1 MYREEGGS
9 SLPCGIVVLPRRQE
23 LFHRIW
29 SAGKLVPPGRV
40 KRILRTNMKKKRKI
54 STLLAVLLLIVGLG
68 VLLYPSLSD
77 LYYRW
82 EAEQEI
88 AQYNQV
94 AEATQEDYSDLW
106 AAAEEYNRKLAQGNA
121 FSVAATAEEEAKIE
135 QFLNPLGNG
144 MMGYIDI
151 PKINVHLPIYQG
163 IEEQALQAGVGFW
176 PGTSLPTGGPSTH
189 CVLTAHN
196 GLVRAKMFTDLDQL
210 VEGDTFSLSILDR
223 VLTYEVDQILV
234 TEPDEVDALQIVEGQ
249 DYVTLYT
256 CTPYGVNT
264 HRLLVRGHRI
274 ETPENVN
281 LGNGAVD
288 IIRTQ
293 SGMTV
298 LITLAVVGLLIL
310 LFRIWRIF
318 RARKKKQQ
326 T

>member
-1 MYREEGGS
+1 MYRGEGGS

-40 KRILRTNMKKKRKI
+40 KRILRTNKKRKI

>member
-1 MYREEGGS
+1 
-9 SLPCGIVVLPRRQE
+9 
-23 LFHRIW
+23 
-29 SAGKLVPPGRV
+29 
-40 KRILRTNMKKKRKI
+40 MKKKRKI

-82 EAEQEI
+82 EAEQET

>member
-1 MYREEGGS
+1 M
-9 SLPCGIVVLPRRQE
+9 
-23 LFHRIW
+23 
-29 SAGKLVPPGRV
+29 
-40 KRILRTNMKKKRKI
+40 
-54 STLLAVLLLIVGLG
+54 
-68 VLLYPSLSD
+68 
-77 LYYRW
+77 
-82 EAEQEI
+82 
-88 AQYNQV
+88 
-94 AEATQEDYSDLW
+94 
-106 AAAEEYNRKLAQGNA
+106 
-121 FSVAATAEEEAKIE
+121 
-135 QFLNPLGNG
+135 
-144 MMGYIDI
+144 
-151 PKINVHLPIYQG
+151 
-163 IEEQALQAGVGFW
+163 
-176 PGTSLPTGGPSTH
+176 
-189 CVLTAHN
+189 
-196 GLVRAKMFTDLDQL
+196 
-210 VEGDTFSLSILDR
+210 
-223 VLTYEVDQILV
+223 DQILV

>member
-1 MYREEGGS
+1 MYRGEGGS

-121 FSVAATAEEEAKIE
+121 FSAAATAEEEAKIE

>member
-1 MYREEGGS
+1 MYRGEGGS

-326 T
+326 

>member
-1 MYREEGGS
+1 MG
-9 SLPCGIVVLPRRQE
+9 
-23 LFHRIW
+23 
-29 SAGKLVPPGRV
+29 A
-40 KRILRTNMKKKRKI
+40 KRLKQKKKKKLQWPTI
-54 STLLAVLLLIVGLG
+54 AAVLLLLVGLG
-68 VLLYPSLSD
+68 VMLYPTASD
-77 LYYRW
+77 MYNRW
-82 EAEQEI
+82 IAQEEI

-94 AEATQEDYSDLW
+94 MEAEAADYSELW
-106 AAAEEYNRKLAQGNA
+106 AAAEAYNRRLAETGT
-121 FSVAATAEEEAKIE
+121 FGGSIGTEETQEVSGL
-135 QFLNPLGNG
+135 LNPLGTG

-151 PKINVHLPIYQG
+151 PKINIHLPVYQG
-163 IEEQALQAGVGFW
+163 IEESALQAGAGYW
-176 PGTSLPTGGPSTH
+176 LGTSLPTGGESTH

-196 GLVRAKMFTDLDQL
+196 GLVRAKMFTDLDQME
-210 VEGDTFSLSILDR
+210 VGDTFTLSILDR

-234 TEPDEVDALQIVEGQ
+234 TEPNDLSALQIVQGE
-249 DYVTLYT
+249 DLVTLYT

>member
-1 MYREEGGS
+1 MYRGEGGS

-288 IIRTQ
+288 IIQTQ